1 MFLIQNQKLSQPE
14 TTTRILCARAQ
25 EKTRWQPS
33 VAVLVLLLLTGMIL
47 FAFFMYLNTELLKL
61 CHLDLIA
68 ARFLGGCAFSNHA
81 NKGAI
86 AFLVFCLVALS
97 FSCLSHRIGLA
108 LKWAISIRV
117 WLLFQEIWPLSYR
130 MENHPQPILLWWPP
144 FYFNDAV
151 SQSMLGITRAMHHAV
166 SQFTRGDMSLHIP
179 GTCSRN
185 IFMCVQML
193 WFCPCYMSP
202 QCALHTFLSLQHVAA
217 TCLCNMTPRVW
228 PP

>member
-108 LKWAISIRV
+108 LK
-117 WLLFQEIWPLSYR
+117 
-130 MENHPQPILLWWPP
+130 
-144 FYFNDAV
+144 
-151 SQSMLGITRAMHHAV
+151 
-166 SQFTRGDMSLHIP
+166 
-179 GTCSRN
+179 
-185 IFMCVQML
+185 
-193 WFCPCYMSP
+193 
-202 QCALHTFLSLQHVAA
+202 
-217 TCLCNMTPRVW
+217 
-228 PP
+228 